1 MPKKKRQRREYLRFL
16 DKSKESAE
24 CAIDNF
30 NRVKGLFRPEATL
43 MLMGVAWELLAKA
56 ILVQAK
62 KSIRKKNSEDTIS
75 AEVAVS
81 RLLSEKKIEKHHS
94 DIVQQV
100 VSLRNASVHDVLPDI
115 PSEVQHHLMYYA
127 CKFYREVV
135 AKNFKGHASDLN
147 QHYLSLSFDEL
158 TTYSD
163 KIRKT
168 VSKVKKSHSARKL
181 VWLLERGITFDG
193 GKYLTQKQFETKIKG
208 KSRTLPY
215 LELGRYMK
223 ESDMVRIIPVEAPK
237 NYTVDLTLRKG
248 SANDSSLPVVLKR
261 TDLETDYPY
270 LTGELAD
277 LIGKSTNFVAKAASV
292 LGLKGNERFH
302 QTIRSSKSGEIQRY
316 SEAAR
321 SRLQQKLA
329 DDPAF
334 NPYRYLSP

>member
-30 NRVKGLFRPEATL
+30 NRAKGPFRTEATL
-43 MLMGVAWELLAKA
+43 MLIGVAWELLAKA
-56 ILVQAK
+56 VLIQVK
-62 KSIRKKNSEDTIS
+62 KSIRKANSEDTIS

-81 RLLSEKKIEKHHS
+81 KLLSEKKIEKHHS
-94 DIVQQV
+94 DIVQQII
-100 VSLRNASVHDVLPDI
+100 SLRNASVHDVLPEI
-115 PSEVQHHLMYYA
+115 PIEVQHHLMYYA

-135 AKNFKGHASDLN
+135 TMHFKGHASDLN

-158 TTYSD
+158 TTYAD
-163 KIRKT
+163 KIHRAVSQVRKNN
-168 VSKVKKSHSARKL
+168 SAKKL

-215 LELGRYMK
+215 LEIGKHIK

-237 NYTVDLTLRKG
+237 NYTADLTLRKG
-248 SANDSSLPVVLKR
+248 NANDSSLPVVVKR
-261 TDLETDYPY
+261 TDLEKDFPY
-270 LTGELAD
+270 LTSELAG
-277 LIGKSTNFVAKAASV
+277 LIGKNTNFVAKAASV
-292 LGLKGNERFH
+292 LGLKGNEKFH

-321 SRLQQKLA
+321 SKLQQKLA
-329 DDPAF
+329 EDPAY
-334 NPYRYLSP
+334 NPYQG